1 MQEKIWR
8 CDCGGSH
15 FVSIQKPYDDTPVL
29 SIELYEVY
37 RTFSDRIHHAWAALR
52 CPEWQIDEVLL
63 TPKTAQEIVD
73 TITALMKEKNGQ
85 GED

>member
-15 FVSIQKPYDDTPVL
+15 FVSIQKPFDDTPVL

-37 RTFSDRIHHAWAALR
+37 RTFSDSSGLFSIYNVDPTDTGNYFIVALDPNIGYNALAYDRIT
-52 CPEWQIDEVLL
+52 PEV
-63 TPKTAQEIVD
+63 VS
-73 TITALMKEKNGQ
+73 
-85 GED
+85 